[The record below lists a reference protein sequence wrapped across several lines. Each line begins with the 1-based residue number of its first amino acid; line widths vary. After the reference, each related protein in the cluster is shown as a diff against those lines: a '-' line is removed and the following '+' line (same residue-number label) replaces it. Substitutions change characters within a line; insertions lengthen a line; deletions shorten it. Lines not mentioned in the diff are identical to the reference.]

1 MDNEFIHESQDI
13 VIGNDC
19 GRFVVSVKVEV
30 GSNDMVTLPV
40 AVWNYG
46 AIVSALIRSR
56 YSENEVE
63 AIMRNLLG
71 KKMDAENEFEALNTW
86 CNQCKTRAAYLMNL
100 GEKEYDLVSEEWQE
114 RCKATLEK
122 AKKEKLAAILAYD
135 TSDKVNGF
143 ILNGMLIPW
152 SKNDPNSP
160 NVEKRMGLRQNIADK
175 VALGEK
181 NISIWLKGMS
191 FTMPCAQA
199 EVLMRSIENY
209 AYECFNVTAAHK
221 KAVSEL
227 TTIEEVEA
235 YDYKAGYPKMLEM
248 SVE

>member
-1 MDNEFIHESQDI
+1 MDNEFMNESQI
-13 VIGNDC
+13 VIDYDC
-19 GRFVVSVKVEV
+19 GRFVVSVKVGM
-30 GSNDMVTLPV
+30 GSEDMVTLPV

-46 AIVSALIRSR
+46 AIVSALIRYK
-56 YSENEVE
+56 YSESEVE

-135 TSDKVNGF
+135 TSSDVNGF
-143 ILNGMLIPW
+143 MLNGNKVWLDKETRVGLMNSTQITRDMGHDTTTLWFDGYKLEVRCDMAIMLL
-152 SKNDPNSP
+152 SSL
-160 NVEKRMGLRQNIADK
+160 EMY
-175 VALGEK
+175 AL
-181 NISIWLKGMS
+181 
-191 FTMPCAQA
+191 
-199 EVLMRSIENY
+199 
-209 AYECFNVTAAHK
+209 ECFNVTAAHK

-227 TTIEEVEA
+227 TTIEEVDA
-235 YDYKAGYPKMLEM
+235 YDYKTGYPKQLDIKL
-248 SVE
+248 

>member
-1 MDNEFIHESQDI
+1 MNENLVNESQDI
-13 VIGNDC
+13 EITYDC
-19 GRFVVSVKVEV
+19 GRFVASVKVGM
-30 GSNDMVTLPV
+30 GSENMVTLPI

-56 YSENEVE
+56 YSESEVE

-135 TSDKVNGF
+135 TSSDVNGF
-143 ILNGMLIPW
+143 MLNGNKVWLDKETRVGLMNSTQITRDMGQDTTTLWFDGYKLEVRCDMAIMLL
-152 SKNDPNSP
+152 SSL
-160 NVEKRMGLRQNIADK
+160 EMY
-175 VALGEK
+175 AL
-181 NISIWLKGMS
+181 
-191 FTMPCAQA
+191 
-199 EVLMRSIENY
+199 
-209 AYECFNVTAAHK
+209 ECFNVTAAHK

-227 TTIEEVEA
+227 TTIEEVDA
-235 YDYKAGYPKMLEM
+235 YDYKTGYPKQLDIKL
-248 SVE
+248 

>member
-1 MDNEFIHESQDI
+1 MNENLVNESQDI
-13 VIGNDC
+13 EITYDC
-19 GRFVVSVKVEV
+19 GRFVASVKVGM
-30 GSNDMVTLPV
+30 GSDRMVTLPV

-46 AIVSALIRSR
+46 AIVSALIRIR
-56 YSENEVE
+56 YSQSEVE

-71 KKMDAENEFEALNTW
+71 KKMDAADEFEALTEW

-135 TSDKVNGF
+135 TSSDVNGF
-143 ILNGMLIPW
+143 MLNGNKVWLDKETRVGLMNSTQITRDMGQDTTTMWFDGYKLEVRCDMAIMLL
-152 SKNDPNSP
+152 SSL
-160 NVEKRMGLRQNIADK
+160 EMY
-175 VALGEK
+175 AL
-181 NISIWLKGMS
+181 
-191 FTMPCAQA
+191 
-199 EVLMRSIENY
+199 
-209 AYECFNVTAAHK
+209 ECFNVTAAHK

-235 YDYKAGYPKMLEM
+235 YDYKTGYPKQLDIKL
-248 SVE
+248 

>member
-1 MDNEFIHESQDI
+1 MNENLVNESQDI
-13 VIGNDC
+13 EITYDC
-19 GRFVVSVKVEV
+19 GRFVASVKVGI
-30 GSNDMVTLPV
+30 GSDRMVTLPV

-56 YSENEVE
+56 YSESEVE

-71 KKMDAENEFEALNTW
+71 KKMDAADEFEALNTW

-135 TSDKVNGF
+135 TSSDVNGF
-143 ILNGMLIPW
+143 MLNGNKVWLDKETRVGLMNSTQITRDMGHDTTTLWFDGYKLEVRCDMAIMLL
-152 SKNDPNSP
+152 SSL
-160 NVEKRMGLRQNIADK
+160 EMY
-175 VALGEK
+175 AL
-181 NISIWLKGMS
+181 
-191 FTMPCAQA
+191 
-199 EVLMRSIENY
+199 
-209 AYECFNVTAAHK
+209 ECFNVTAAHK

-235 YDYKAGYPKMLEM
+235 YDYKTGYPKQLDIKL
-248 SVE
+248 

>member
-1 MDNEFIHESQDI
+1 MHEEQDI

-56 YSENEVE
+56 YSQSEVE

-71 KKMDAENEFEALNTW
+71 KKMDAADEFEALNTW

-122 AKKEKLAAILAYD
+122 AKKEKLASILAYD
-135 TSDKVNGF
+135 TSSDVNGF
-143 ILNGMLIPW
+143 MLNGNKVWLDKETRVGLMNSTQITRDLGHDTTTLWFDGYKLEVRCDMAIMLL
-152 SKNDPNSP
+152 SSL
-160 NVEKRMGLRQNIADK
+160 EMY
-175 VALGEK
+175 AL
-181 NISIWLKGMS
+181 
-191 FTMPCAQA
+191 
-199 EVLMRSIENY
+199 
-209 AYECFNVTAAHK
+209 ECFNVTAAHK

-235 YDYKAGYPKMLEM
+235 YDYKTGYPKQLDIKL
-248 SVE
+248 

>member
-1 MDNEFIHESQDI
+1 MNEDLVNESQDI
-13 VIGNDC
+13 VITYDC
-19 GRFVVSVKVEV
+19 GRFVASVKVGM
-30 GSNDMVTLPV
+30 GSDRMVTLPV

-56 YSENEVE
+56 YSQSEVE

-71 KKMDAENEFEALNTW
+71 KKMDAADEFEALTEW

-135 TSDKVNGF
+135 TSSDVNGF
-143 ILNGMLIPW
+143 MLNGNKVWLDKGTRVGLMNSIQITRDMGQDTTTMWFDGYKLEVRCDMAIMLL
-152 SKNDPNSP
+152 SSL
-160 NVEKRMGLRQNIADK
+160 EMY
-175 VALGEK
+175 AL
-181 NISIWLKGMS
+181 
-191 FTMPCAQA
+191 
-199 EVLMRSIENY
+199 
-209 AYECFNVTAAHK
+209 ECFNVTAAHK

-235 YDYKAGYPKMLEM
+235 YDYKTGYPKQLDINL
-248 SVE
+248 

>member
-13 VIGNDC
+13 EITYDC
-19 GRFVVSVKVEV
+19 GRFVASVKVGM
-30 GSNDMVTLPV
+30 GSDRMVTLPV

-56 YSENEVE
+56 YSQSEVE

-71 KKMDAENEFEALNTW
+71 KKMDAADEFEALTEW

-135 TSDKVNGF
+135 TSSDVNGF
-143 ILNGMLIPW
+143 MLNGNKVWLDKETRVGLMNSTQITRDMGQDTTTMWFDGYKLEVRCDMAIMLL
-152 SKNDPNSP
+152 SSL
-160 NVEKRMGLRQNIADK
+160 EMY
-175 VALGEK
+175 AL
-181 NISIWLKGMS
+181 
-191 FTMPCAQA
+191 
-199 EVLMRSIENY
+199 
-209 AYECFNVTAAHK
+209 ECFNVTAAHK

-235 YDYKAGYPKMLEM
+235 YDYKVGYPKQLDIKL
-248 SVE
+248 

>member
-1 MDNEFIHESQDI
+1 MYESQDI

-19 GRFVVSVKVEV
+19 GRFVVSVKVGM
-30 GSNDMVTLPV
+30 GSEDMVTLPV

-46 AIVSALIRSR
+46 AIVSALIRYK

-71 KKMDAENEFEALNTW
+71 KKMDAADEFEALTEW

-122 AKKEKLAAILAYD
+122 AKKEKLASILAYD
-135 TSDKVNGF
+135 TSSDVNGF
-143 ILNGMLIPW
+143 MLNGNKVWLDKETRVGLMNSTRITRDMGQDTTTLWFDGYKLEVRCDMAIMLL
-152 SKNDPNSP
+152 SSL
-160 NVEKRMGLRQNIADK
+160 EMY
-175 VALGEK
+175 AL
-181 NISIWLKGMS
+181 
-191 FTMPCAQA
+191 
-199 EVLMRSIENY
+199 
-209 AYECFNVTAAHK
+209 ECFNVTAAHK

-235 YDYKAGYPKMLEM
+235 YDYKTGYPKQLDIKL
-248 SVE
+248 

>member
-1 MDNEFIHESQDI
+1 MKNETDIIVKNHLGRPEMTIKVGMGSEDFI
-13 VIGNDC
+13 
-19 GRFVVSVKVEV
+19 
-30 GSNDMVTLPV
+30 TLPT

-56 YSENEVE
+56 YSESEVE

-135 TSDKVNGF
+135 TSSDVNGF
-143 ILNGMLIPW
+143 MLNGNKVWLDKETRVGLMNSTQITRDLGHDTTTLWFDGYKLEVRCDMAIMLL
-152 SKNDPNSP
+152 SSL
-160 NVEKRMGLRQNIADK
+160 EMY
-175 VALGEK
+175 AL
-181 NISIWLKGMS
+181 
-191 FTMPCAQA
+191 
-199 EVLMRSIENY
+199 
-209 AYECFNVTAAHK
+209 ECFNVTAAHK

-235 YDYKAGYPKMLEM
+235 YDYKTGYPKQLDIKL
-248 SVE
+248 

>member
-1 MDNEFIHESQDI
+1 MNENLVNESQDI
-13 VIGNDC
+13 EIAYDC
-19 GRFVVSVKVEV
+19 GRFVASVKVGM
-30 GSNDMVTLPV
+30 GSDRMVTLPV

-56 YSENEVE
+56 YSQSEVE

-71 KKMDAENEFEALNTW
+71 KKMDAADEFEALTEW

-135 TSDKVNGF
+135 TSSDVNGF
-143 ILNGMLIPW
+143 MLNGNKVWLDKGTRVGLMNSIQITRDMGQDTTTLWFDGYKLEVRCDMAIMLL
-152 SKNDPNSP
+152 SSL
-160 NVEKRMGLRQNIADK
+160 EMY
-175 VALGEK
+175 AL
-181 NISIWLKGMS
+181 
-191 FTMPCAQA
+191 
-199 EVLMRSIENY
+199 
-209 AYECFNVTAAHK
+209 ECFNVTAAHK

-235 YDYKAGYPKMLEM
+235 YDYKTGYPKQLDIKL
-248 SVE
+248 

>member
-1 MDNEFIHESQDI
+1 MNENLVNESQDI
-13 VIGNDC
+13 EITYDC
-19 GRFVVSVKVEV
+19 GRFVASVKV
-30 GSNDMVTLPV
+30 GMGMDRMVTLPV

-56 YSENEVE
+56 YSESEVE

-100 GEKEYDLVSEEWQE
+100 GEKEYDLVSEEWRE

-135 TSDKVNGF
+135 TSSDVNGF
-143 ILNGMLIPW
+143 MLNGNKVWLDKGTRVGLMNSIQITRDMGQDTTTLWFDGYKLDVRCDMAIMLL
-152 SKNDPNSP
+152 SSL
-160 NVEKRMGLRQNIADK
+160 EMY
-175 VALGEK
+175 AL
-181 NISIWLKGMS
+181 
-191 FTMPCAQA
+191 
-199 EVLMRSIENY
+199 
-209 AYECFNVTAAHK
+209 ECFNVTAAHK

-235 YDYKAGYPKMLEM
+235 YDYKNGYPKQLDINL
-248 SVE
+248 

>member
-1 MDNEFIHESQDI
+1 MNENLVNESQDI
-13 VIGNDC
+13 EITYDC
-19 GRFVVSVKVEV
+19 GRFVASVKVGM
-30 GSNDMVTLPV
+30 GSDRMVTLPV

-56 YSENEVE
+56 YSQSEVE

-122 AKKEKLAAILAYD
+122 AKKEKLEAILAYD
-135 TSDKVNGF
+135 TSSDVNGF
-143 ILNGMLIPW
+143 MLNGNKVWLDKGTRVGLMNSIQITRDMGQDTTTLWFDGYKLEVRCDMAIMLL
-152 SKNDPNSP
+152 SSL
-160 NVEKRMGLRQNIADK
+160 EM
-175 VALGEK
+175 
-181 NISIWLKGMS
+181 
-191 FTMPCAQA
+191 
-199 EVLMRSIENY
+199 Y
-209 AYECFNVTAAHK
+209 AMECFNVTAAHK

-235 YDYKAGYPKMLEM
+235 YDYKTGYPKQLDINL
-248 SVE
+248 

>member
-1 MDNEFIHESQDI
+1 MNENLVNESQDI
-13 VIGNDC
+13 EITYDC
-19 GRFVVSVKVEV
+19 GRFVASVKVGM
-30 GSNDMVTLPV
+30 GSERMVTLPV
-40 AVWNYG
+40 AVWDYD

-56 YSENEVE
+56 YSESEVE

-122 AKKEKLAAILAYD
+122 AKKEKLEAILAYD
-135 TSDKVNGF
+135 TSSDVNGF
-143 ILNGMLIPW
+143 MLNGNKVWLDKGTRVGLMNSIQITRDMGQDTTTLWFDGYKLEVRCDMAIMLL
-152 SKNDPNSP
+152 SSL
-160 NVEKRMGLRQNIADK
+160 EMY
-175 VALGEK
+175 AL
-181 NISIWLKGMS
+181 
-191 FTMPCAQA
+191 
-199 EVLMRSIENY
+199 
-209 AYECFNVTAAHK
+209 ECFNVTAAHK

-235 YDYKAGYPKMLEM
+235 YDYKTGYPKQLDINL
-248 SVE
+248 

>member
-1 MDNEFIHESQDI
+1 MNENLVNESQDI
-13 VIGNDC
+13 EITYDC
-19 GRFVVSVKVEV
+19 GRFVASVKVGM
-30 GSNDMVTLPV
+30 GSDRMVTLPV

-56 YSENEVE
+56 YSESEVE

-71 KKMDAENEFEALNTW
+71 KKMDAEDEFEALTEW

-135 TSDKVNGF
+135 TSSDVNGF
-143 ILNGMLIPW
+143 MLNGNKVWLDKETRVGLMNSTQITRDMGNDTTTLWFDGYKLEVRCDMAIMLL
-152 SKNDPNSP
+152 SSL
-160 NVEKRMGLRQNIADK
+160 EMY
-175 VALGEK
+175 AL
-181 NISIWLKGMS
+181 
-191 FTMPCAQA
+191 
-199 EVLMRSIENY
+199 
-209 AYECFNVTAAHK
+209 ECFNVTAAHK

-235 YDYKAGYPKMLEM
+235 YDYKTGYPKQLDIKL
-248 SVE
+248 

>member
-1 MDNEFIHESQDI
+1 MNENLVNESQDI
-13 VIGNDC
+13 EITYDC
-19 GRFVVSVKVEV
+19 GRFVASVKVGM
-30 GSNDMVTLPV
+30 GSERMVTLPV

-46 AIVSALIRSR
+46 AIVSALIRIR
-56 YSENEVE
+56 YSQSEVE

-71 KKMDAENEFEALNTW
+71 KKMDAADEFEALTEW

-135 TSDKVNGF
+135 TSSDVNGF
-143 ILNGMLIPW
+143 MLNGNKVWLDKETRVGLMNSTQITRDMGQDTTTMWFDGYKLEVRCDMAIMLL
-152 SKNDPNSP
+152 SSL
-160 NVEKRMGLRQNIADK
+160 EMY
-175 VALGEK
+175 AL
-181 NISIWLKGMS
+181 
-191 FTMPCAQA
+191 
-199 EVLMRSIENY
+199 
-209 AYECFNVTAAHK
+209 ECFNVTAAHK

-235 YDYKAGYPKMLEM
+235 YDYKTGYPKQLDINL
-248 SVE
+248 

>member
-1 MDNEFIHESQDI
+1 MNENLVNESQDI
-13 VIGNDC
+13 EITYDC
-19 GRFVVSVKVEV
+19 GRFVASVKVGM
-30 GSNDMVTLPV
+30 GSDRMVTLPV

-56 YSENEVE
+56 YSQSEVE

-71 KKMDAENEFEALNTW
+71 KKMDAADEFEALNTW

-100 GEKEYDLVSEEWQE
+100 GEKEYDLVSEEWRE

-135 TSDKVNGF
+135 TSSDVNGF
-143 ILNGMLIPW
+143 MLNGNKVWLDKETRVGLMNSTQITRDMGHDTTTLWFDGYKLEVRCDMAIMLL
-152 SKNDPNSP
+152 SSL
-160 NVEKRMGLRQNIADK
+160 EM
-175 VALGEK
+175 
-181 NISIWLKGMS
+181 
-191 FTMPCAQA
+191 
-199 EVLMRSIENY
+199 Y
-209 AYECFNVTAAHK
+209 AMECFNVTAAHK

-235 YDYKAGYPKMLEM
+235 YDYKTGYPKQLDIKL
-248 SVE
+248 

>member
-1 MDNEFIHESQDI
+1 MDNEFMNESQI

-19 GRFVVSVKVEV
+19 GRFVVSVKVGM
-30 GSNDMVTLPV
+30 GSDRMVTLPV

-46 AIVSALIRSR
+46 AIVSALIRYK
-56 YSENEVE
+56 YSESEVE

-135 TSDKVNGF
+135 TSSDVNGF
-143 ILNGMLIPW
+143 MLNGNKVWLDKETRVGLMNSTQITRDMGQDTTTLWFDGYKLEVRCDMAIMLL
-152 SKNDPNSP
+152 SSL
-160 NVEKRMGLRQNIADK
+160 EMY
-175 VALGEK
+175 AL
-181 NISIWLKGMS
+181 
-191 FTMPCAQA
+191 
-199 EVLMRSIENY
+199 
-209 AYECFNVTAAHK
+209 ECFNVTAAHK

-235 YDYKAGYPKMLEM
+235 YDYKTGYPKQLDIKL
-248 SVE
+248 

>member
-122 AKKEKLAAILAYD
+122 AKKEKLAAIIAYD
-135 TSDKVNGF
+135 TSSDVNGF
-143 ILNGMLIPW
+143 MLNGNKVWLDKETRVGLMNSTQITRDMGHDTTTLWFDGYKLEVRCDMAIMLL
-152 SKNDPNSP
+152 SSL
-160 NVEKRMGLRQNIADK
+160 EMY
-175 VALGEK
+175 AL
-181 NISIWLKGMS
+181 
-191 FTMPCAQA
+191 
-199 EVLMRSIENY
+199 
-209 AYECFNVTAAHK
+209 ECFNVTAAHK

-227 TTIEEVEA
+227 TTIEEVDA
-235 YDYKAGYPKMLEM
+235 YDYKTGYPKQLDIKL
-248 SVE
+248 

>member
-1 MDNEFIHESQDI
+1 MSKENNKEIIMNNHLGRPEMTIAVGMGSEDFI
-13 VIGNDC
+13 
-19 GRFVVSVKVEV
+19 
-30 GSNDMVTLPV
+30 TLPT

-46 AIVSALIRSR
+46 AIVSALIRYK
-56 YSENEVE
+56 YSESEVE

-135 TSDKVNGF
+135 TSSDVNGF
-143 ILNGMLIPW
+143 MLNGNKVWLDKETRVGLMNSTQITRDMGQDTTTLWFDGYKLEVRCDMAIMLL
-152 SKNDPNSP
+152 SSL
-160 NVEKRMGLRQNIADK
+160 EMY
-175 VALGEK
+175 AL
-181 NISIWLKGMS
+181 
-191 FTMPCAQA
+191 
-199 EVLMRSIENY
+199 
-209 AYECFNVTAAHK
+209 ECFNVTAAHK

-235 YDYKAGYPKMLEM
+235 YDYKTGYPKQLDIKL
-248 SVE
+248 

>member
-1 MDNEFIHESQDI
+1 
-13 VIGNDC
+13 
-19 GRFVVSVKVEV
+19 
-30 GSNDMVTLPV
+30 MVTLPV

-56 YSENEVE
+56 YSESEVE

-71 KKMDAENEFEALNTW
+71 KKMYAADEFEALTEW

-122 AKKEKLAAILAYD
+122 AKKEKLEAILAYD
-135 TSDKVNGF
+135 TSSDVNGF
-143 ILNGMLIPW
+143 MLNGNKVWLDKGTRVGLMNSIQITSDMGQDTTTLWFDGYKLEVRCDMVIMLL
-152 SKNDPNSP
+152 SSL
-160 NVEKRMGLRQNIADK
+160 EMY
-175 VALGEK
+175 AL
-181 NISIWLKGMS
+181 
-191 FTMPCAQA
+191 
-199 EVLMRSIENY
+199 
-209 AYECFNVTAAHK
+209 ECFNVTAAHK

-235 YDYKAGYPKMLEM
+235 YDYKTGYPKQLDINL
-248 SVE
+248 